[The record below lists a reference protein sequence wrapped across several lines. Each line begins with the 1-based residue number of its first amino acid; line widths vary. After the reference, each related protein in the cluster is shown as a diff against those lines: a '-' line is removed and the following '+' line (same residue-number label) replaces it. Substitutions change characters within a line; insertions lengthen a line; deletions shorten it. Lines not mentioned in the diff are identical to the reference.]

1 MDIFESLESNVRFY
15 CRNYPVIFN
24 KAYGCFL
31 EAENG
36 TKYIDFFSGAGA
48 LNYGHNHPQIKK
60 AIIKYLK
67 ENGICHSLDMAT
79 VSKKHF
85 INNFNEIILKPR
97 NMNYKLQFCGPT
109 GTNAVEAAIK
119 LARKVTNRQDIITF
133 TNAFHG
139 VSLGSLSITGSKTK
153 RKAAGVN
160 LNNAVFMPYDKYFG
174 DEIDT
179 TKYIDK
185 YLSDPSSGVDVPA
198 AFIVE
203 TIQAEGGINVAS
215 VNWLRGLQNLA
226 KKYNSL
232 LIIDDIQVGCGRTGK
247 FFSFEE
253 AGLSPDLICLS
264 KSLSAYGLPLSVV
277 LIKPEHDIWNAGEH
291 NGTFR
296 GNNLAFVTA
305 NEGLSFWCDNK
316 FEESI
321 NIKSK
326 QLEKMLNNIVNTTN
340 GLVILKG
347 KGMIRG
353 LGFQDLHA
361 ARQVA
366 TMCFNNGVII
376 ETAGPKDEVIK
387 LLPSLN
393 IENKYLEQGINVLE
407 KSIRSLI

>member
-1 MDIFESLESNVRFY
+1 MNIFELLESNVRFY

-48 LNYGHNHPQIKK
+48 LNYGHNHPLIKK
-60 AIIKYLK
+60 AIIKYL
-67 ENGICHSLDMAT
+67 EEDGICHSLDMAS
-79 VSKKHF
+79 VIKRQF
-85 INNFNEIILKPR
+85 ISNFNEIILKPR

-153 RKAAGVN
+153 RKAAGVS

-179 TKYIDK
+179 VKYIDK
-185 YLSDPSSGVDVPA
+185 YLSDPSSGVDIPA

-215 VNWLRGLQNLA
+215 ANWLRELQNLA
-226 KKYNSL
+226 RKYNSL

-253 AGLSPDLICLS
+253 YGLSPDLICLS

-277 LIKPEHDIWNAGEH
+277 LIKPEHDIWKAGEH

-296 GNNLAFVTA
+296 GHNLAFVTA
-305 NEGLSFWCDNK
+305 IEGLSFWRDNK
-316 FEESI
+316 FEESV

-326 QLEKMLNNIVNTTN
+326 QLEEMLSNIASTTN
-340 GLVILKG
+340 GLVRLKG

-353 LGFQDLHA
+353 LRFENVLT

-366 TMCFNNGVII
+366 TKCFNNGLII
-376 ETAGPKDEVIK
+376 ETAGPKDEIIK

-393 IENKYLEQGINVLE
+393 IENKYLEQGISILRE
-407 KSIRSLI
+407 SIRSFI